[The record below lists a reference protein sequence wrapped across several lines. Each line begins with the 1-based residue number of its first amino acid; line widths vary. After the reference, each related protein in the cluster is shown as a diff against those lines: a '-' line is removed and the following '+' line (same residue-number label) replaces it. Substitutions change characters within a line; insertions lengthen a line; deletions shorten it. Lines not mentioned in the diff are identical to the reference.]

1 METAKNPD
9 VMTMKEVEWEL
20 KKRKV
25 KNFIHEKYEAGKK
38 FVGENKEDLAKVA
51 IAVGPV
57 ALLGVKK
64 AIKAKSLKHEDF
76 LRKTRHWD
84 PREGE
89 YYYSKR
95 PLSSKEL
102 INLKK
107 LYKEDGFSK
116 GEALQIMGLSAK

>member
-1 METAKNPD
+1 MENTNREPD

-25 KNFIHEKYEAGKK
+25 KKFVKDKYDATKK
-38 FVGENKEDLAKVA
+38 FCVDHKEELTRVA
-51 IAVGPV
+51 VMAAPA
-57 ALLGVKK
+57 ALYGIKK
-64 AIKAKSLKHEDF
+64 AMKVKALNHEEF

-95 PLSSKEL
+95 ILSSKEL
-102 INLKK
+102 IKLQK
-107 LYKEDGFSK
+107 LYKEGYSK
-116 GEALQIMGLSAK
+116 GEALQMMHLSK